1 MQHQPV
7 PTRRRPLSALAE
19 AVAQVELV
27 VVEEIR
33 PRAALDSFV
42 EEMRRPV
49 VGMRPS
55 LVRRRRRRVPR
66 HYGHAVNGQ
75 TDFGGGRPWI

>member
-1 MQHQPV
+1 
-7 PTRRRPLSALAE
+7 LAK
-19 AVAQVELV
+19 AAAQVELA

-33 PRAALDSFV
+33 LRAALDSFV

-49 VGMRPS
+49 VGMQPS
-55 LVRRRRRRVPR
+55 LVRRRRRVPR

-75 TDFGGGRPWI
+75 TDFGGGRLWI

>member
-7 PTRRRPLSALAE
+7 PTRRRPLSPLAE
-19 AVAQVELV
+19 AAVRVELAA
-27 VVEEIR
+27 VEEIR
-33 PRAALDSFV
+33 PRAVLDSFV
-42 EEMRRPV
+42 EEMQRLA

-55 LVRRRRRRVPR
+55 LVHRRRRRVPR

>member
-1 MQHQPV
+1 ME
-7 PTRRRPLSALAE
+7 LA
-19 AVAQVELV
+19 

-55 LVRRRRRRVPR
+55 LVRRRVPQ

-75 TDFGGGRPWI
+75 TDFGGGGPRFEEKQISYIYT

>member
-1 MQHQPV
+1 ME
-7 PTRRRPLSALAE
+7 LA
-19 AVAQVELV
+19 

-33 PRAALDSFV
+33 PWAALDSFV

-55 LVRRRRRRVPR
+55 LVCRRRVPR

-75 TDFGGGRPWI
+75 TNFGGFEEKQIRYMYT